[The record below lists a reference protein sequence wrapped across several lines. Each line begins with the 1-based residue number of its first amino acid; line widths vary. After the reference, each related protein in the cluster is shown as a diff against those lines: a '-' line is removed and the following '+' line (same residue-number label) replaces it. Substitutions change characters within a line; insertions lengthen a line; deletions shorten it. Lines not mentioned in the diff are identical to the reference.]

1 VEEALMMGL
10 RLADGIDRALFA
22 SVAGADPVEA
32 LGEARLA
39 PLVRAGFLDVQPR
52 HLKATPAGRQR
63 LNALLER
70 LIA

>member
-1 VEEALMMGL
+1 MGF

-32 LGEARLA
+32 LGEAKLA
-39 PLVRAGFLDVQPR
+39 PLVEAGFLEVDR
-52 HLKATPAGRQR
+52 THLKATAAGRQR
-63 LNALLER
+63 LNVLLER

>member
-1 VEEALMMGL
+1 LMMGL

-32 LGEARLA
+32 LGEAKLA
-39 PLVRAGFLDVQPR
+39 PLVEAGFLEVDAT
-52 HLKATPAGRQR
+52 HLIATPAGRQR
-63 LNALLER
+63 LNSLLER

>member
-1 VEEALMMGL
+1 MMGL

-22 SVAGADPVEA
+22 SVAGADPAAA
-32 LGEARLA
+32 LDEARLA
-39 PLVRAGFLDVQPR
+39 PLVSAGYLEIDST
-52 HLKATPAGRQR
+52 HLKATAAGRQR